1 MGASRRSMRR
11 SRLMVT
17 RPVAN
22 TPAATNVIPSRA
34 LGVLGATLA
43 AVAVWA
49 VAVPVL
55 GVHLAIRF
63 GNADAQDIGVGLVVI
78 ASLIGSS
85 AGLGLLIAL
94 EKISSRAITIW
105 TAISI
110 SALVISLSFPLV
122 AGTTVSAKASLAMM
136 HVAVATILIAALRR
150 G

>member
-1 MGASRRSMRR
+1 
-11 SRLMVT
+11 MVT

-94 EKISSRAITIW
+94 EKMSTRAITIW

-122 AGTTVSAKASLAMM
+122 AGTTVSAKASLALM